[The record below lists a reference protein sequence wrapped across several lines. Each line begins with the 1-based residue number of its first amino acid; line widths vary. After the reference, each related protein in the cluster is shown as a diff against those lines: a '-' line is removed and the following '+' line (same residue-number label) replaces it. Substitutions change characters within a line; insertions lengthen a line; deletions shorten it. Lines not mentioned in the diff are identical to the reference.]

1 MFKNI
6 TLEIS
11 LKPFKKTTNEHI
23 RSVCRSVFEQW
34 KPLIKNRETVSIMMW
49 SADGSELLDYTGELD
64 KEFEW
69 ACYVGT
75 ANKPLIGNMP
85 KETSPHE
92 RKQFYIENPPKMTY
106 RILKTIVDTFKEEGK
121 SFFPNSNIRVGT
133 TFDIGPE
140 FAVSDFKY
148 NRHKE
153 ICSGTGCDDLG
164 FVDATALLNGDTY
177 SYAAYPN
184 GIPDKTPMGT
194 FLGAQ
199 ANVFL
204 KDIGFDYIWLSN
216 GMGFCHEPWNSF
228 GKIYDGKEFYSE
240 KLPETKEKVFL
251 FWKLFRD
258 ACPDYPVETRG
269 TNYSVAIDYASDG
282 VPLYDIYKG
291 NFNITP
297 PPNSPWAA
305 INDDVGIEVLGQLTR
320 NCINPGKDYMFRFY
334 LHDIWWMNSPW
345 YDRYESSPH
354 DIYIPM
360 ALSRIDESGKMHNP
374 TLFNILSIDNSRG
387 NMPDNCANEVIPHII
402 KAEKDAPDEPSP
414 LVLVYP
420 FREYTTA
427 TDGDSLREMYFCD
440 TFMKNAI
447 NNGFPLTTVVATDN
461 FINHPFDIYNKSILV
476 VPAAICNKTARKKLA
491 EYAKIGGKIIVYGSQ
506 GELDLIE
513 YPAKKVDIYGSTDK
527 LFEALD
533 NFGYSIKFMGEEKIA
548 LPVVA
553 IHRKNNAM
561 IFSVYNRDTTLET
574 RLKFPLGA
582 PVLNGFS
589 TKIIDGYA
597 TYHFNKS
604 VHTECRVFVK
614 QNSGIVKVKEEPPIN
629 MKYRRRVQVSGLENA
644 DVCLFAEDYCKEDCI
659 VTNINP
665 DATPVPL
672 DGWRVI
678 TSAENG
684 TYFYAENVS
693 GTLSI
698 CMPNKSDVIAV
709 SEKSKRVVR

>member
-11 LKPFKKTTNEHI
+11 LKPFKRTSDEYIVN
-23 RSVCRSVFEQW
+23 VCRNVFEQW
-34 KPLIKNRETVSIMMW
+34 KPLIKNRETISIMLW

-69 ACYVGT
+69 CCYIGT
-75 ANKPLIGNMP
+75 ANKPLIGDMP

-92 RKQFYIENPPKMTY
+92 RKQFYVENPPKMTY
-106 RILKTIVDTFKEEGK
+106 RTLKTIVNTFKAEGK
-121 SFFPNSNIRVGT
+121 KFFPDSKIRVGT

-153 ICSGTGCDDLG
+153 VCNGTGCDRLG

-177 SYAAYPN
+177 HYAAYPN

-199 ANVFL
+199 TNVFL
-204 KDIGFDYIWLSN
+204 KDMGFDYIWLSN
-216 GMGFCHEPWNSF
+216 GMGFSYEPWNDL
-228 GKIYDGKEFYSE
+228 GKIYDGKEFYAE
-240 KLPETKEKVFL
+240 KLPETREKVFL

-258 ACPDYPVETRG
+258 ECPEYPVETRG

-305 INDDVGIEVLGQLTR
+305 LNDDVGIEILGQLTR
-320 NCINPGKDYMFRFY
+320 NCVIPDDDYMFRYY
-334 LHDIWWMNSPW
+334 LHDLWWMNSPW
-345 YDRYESSPH
+345 YDRYESSPY

-360 ALSRIDESGKMHNP
+360 ALSRIDENGNIHNP
-374 TLFNILSIDNSRG
+374 ALFNILSIDNSRG
-387 NMPDNCANEVIPHII
+387 DMPDNCANEVIPHIL

-414 LVLVYP
+414 FVLVYP
-420 FREYTTA
+420 MREYTTS
-427 TDGDSLREMYFCD
+427 TDAEALREMYFCD

-447 NNGFPLTTVVATDN
+447 NNGFPLSTVVATDN
-461 FINHPFDIYNKSILV
+461 FVNHTHDIYSKSILV
-476 VPAAICNKTARKKLA
+476 VPAAIYNKEIEGKLA
-491 EYAKIGGKIIVYGSQ
+491 EYAKAGGKIIVYGSQ
-506 GELDLIE
+506 KALDIVR
-513 YPAKKVDIYGSTDK
+513 YPAKKVEIYNGTDK

-533 NFGYSIKFMGEEKIA
+533 DFNYSIKFMKEEQTP
-548 LPVVA
+548 LPVLT
-553 IHRKNNAM
+553 IHRNNNAM
-561 IFSVYNRDTTLET
+561 IFSVYNRDTSLET

-582 PVLNGFS
+582 PVFNGFS
-589 TKIIDGYA
+589 TKIIDGFA
-597 TYHFNKS
+597 SYHFNKC

-614 QNSGIVKVKEEPPIN
+614 QNHGVVKAKEEPPVN
-629 MKYRRRVQVSGLENA
+629 MKYRRRIQISGLLNA
-644 DVCLFAEDYCKEDCI
+644 KVCLFGEEYCKEDCI
-659 VTNINP
+659 VTNTNP
-665 DATPVPL
+665 DCTPIQL
-672 DGWRVI
+672 DGWTVI
-678 TSAENG
+678 NDAENG
-684 TYFYAENVS
+684 TYLYAENIS
-693 GTLSI
+693 GTISI
-698 CMPNKSDVIAV
+698 CMPNKSDAIVG
-709 SEKSKRVVR
+709 SENSKVRD